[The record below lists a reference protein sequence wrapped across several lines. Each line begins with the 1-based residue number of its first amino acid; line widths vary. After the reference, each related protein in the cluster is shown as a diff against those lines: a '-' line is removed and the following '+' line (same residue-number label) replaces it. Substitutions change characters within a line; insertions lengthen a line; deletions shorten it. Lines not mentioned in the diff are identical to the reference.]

1 MAKTKKSDKTTS
13 DEYVEEPKSSF
24 NEGRRVKW
32 CSYFESSA
40 VPQMIKDNYHMI
52 QQSIPRYIVKRH
64 KNICTHKH
72 THG

>member
-1 MAKTKKSDKTTS
+1 MLKISTKTKNKKVAKKKKSDKTTT

-32 CSYFESSA
+32 CSYFEGPT

-52 QQSIPRYIVKRH
+52 QQFHS
-64 KNICTHKH
+64 
-72 THG
+72 